1 VHISSAVSVDTEA
14 TLNTNRKILSTG
26 VSHRVTS
33 PVADSVGTRPY
44 RDPVAYFASG
54 PCCPL
59 CNEEM
64 TWVLGPDPAPEVDA
78 HWMCQEGD
86 RWRHIG
92 GEGELA
98 KLSPRDQ
105 SGPGR

>member
-1 VHISSAVSVDTEA
+1 
-14 TLNTNRKILSTG
+14 
-26 VSHRVTS
+26 
-33 PVADSVGTRPY
+33 PVAFS
-44 RDPVAYFASG
+44 ASG

-78 HWMCQEGD
+78 HWLCQEGD

-98 KLSPRDQ
+98 KLSHKDQ
-105 SGPGR
+105 PGPGR

>member
-1 VHISSAVSVDTEA
+1 VHISYAVSVDAEEI
-14 TLNTNRKILSTG
+14 LNTNRKILQIG
-26 VSHRVTS
+26 ITS
-33 PVADSVGTRPY
+33 PAADSVGTRPY
-44 RDPVAYFASG
+44 RDPVAFSASG

-78 HWMCQEGD
+78 HWLCQEGD

-98 KLSPRDQ
+98 KLSHKDQ
-105 SGPGR
+105 PGPGR